1 MRPEIGKQW
10 IGDPAQA
17 FRPGVQAIFTVDAD
31 TQDLGIYP
39 VEPVESD
46 LVRRDLRRSY
56 GCPGQRE
63 KGQDNIFSPQ
73 IVAQANFFAV
83 LVFQHDIW
91 GILSDF

>member
-1 MRPEIGKQW
+1 MFVIN
-10 IGDPAQA
+10 
-17 FRPGVQAIFTVDAD
+17 AD

-56 GCPGQRE
+56 RSPGQRE
-63 KGQDNIFSPQ
+63 EGQDYIFPSQ
-73 IVAQANFFAV
+73 VIAQANLFAA

-91 GILSDF
+91 GVLSNS